1 MGRSRPSPPP
11 PHASEARDID
21 SKSIG
26 PSSNGSDDEKVN
38 WKALKDVIYKE
49 CFIHSGLKI
58 LSILSD
64 VRLHPHER
72 WNICQKVGS
81 RAAILQNLVNP
92 IEVFVD
98 DECAGKPAPQVPK
111 SSKPS
116 IMKLR
121 QATSRNLK
129 REIELLME
137 NPQRNF
143 PLTNFCLDPSKLI
156 KSSTMVSPV
165 IYAQRRLSYLMNG
178 MGRQQALGDA
188 MQAWRRPTT
197 FNFLDAALPSLG
209 MEIESEEAIEGAS
222 NFQLELKRR
231 GMFSSALL
239 YARRRLPS
247 ESQLPCS
254 SPSLMHQASVRNKG
268 CLFSGSAL
276 QKNFHLWIARG
287 LRLLR

>member
-1 MGRSRPSPPP
+1 LTVPVCKQ
-11 PHASEARDID
+11 HQ
-21 SKSIG
+21 SI
-26 PSSNGSDDEKVN
+26 EKEKLLN
-38 WKALKDVIYKE
+38 LT
-49 CFIHSGLKI
+49 
-58 LSILSD
+58 
-64 VRLHPHER
+64 
-72 WNICQKVGS
+72 
-81 RAAILQNLVNP
+81 AI
-92 IEVFVD
+92 VD
-98 DECAGKPAPQVPK
+98 FAPFLCMQ
-111 SSKPS
+111 
-116 IMKLR
+116 
-121 QATSRNLK
+121 
-129 REIELLME
+129 
-137 NPQRNF
+137 
-143 PLTNFCLDPSKLI
+143 LI